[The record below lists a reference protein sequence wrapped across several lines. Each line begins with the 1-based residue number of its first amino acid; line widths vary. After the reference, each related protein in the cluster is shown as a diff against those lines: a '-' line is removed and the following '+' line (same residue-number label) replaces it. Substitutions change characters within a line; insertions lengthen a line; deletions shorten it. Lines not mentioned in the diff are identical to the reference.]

1 MKPAGKRDKFKR
13 ARKWCC
19 SRTLCNLGEPTLESV
34 SSCSA
39 NNRSR
44 GKTFSVKYIECEKNC
59 VCVCQC
65 VLHYVWSFS
74 NSELRTKKKND
85 AIKQNSKHFKNKLT
99 LFRKQYQRKTV
110 ACSEHR
116 NIRRYQTLYRQNH
129 KTVNAF
135 SQTEA
140 SNKLTESSIKSKPS
154 YIKH

>member
-1 MKPAGKRDKFKR
+1 MQ
-13 ARKWCC
+13 CQQ
-19 SRTLCNLGEPTLESV
+19 SV
-34 SSCSA
+34 ERE
-39 NNRSR
+39 NIFREIYR
-44 GKTFSVKYIECEKNC
+44 MWEELC
-59 VCVCQC
+59 VCVSVFYTTSDLLATRNYEQ
-65 VLHYVWSFS
+65 
-74 NSELRTKKKND
+74 KKND